1 VSCLSRTPTL
11 RLKADTTDDIVTVH
25 LHARCRSPPH
35 DRSGGGKADTTY
47 DARVQIKMHPV
58 PHRSE
63 PLARAYAACEALARS
78 HYENFPVASRLLPPS
93 MRPHVA
99 AVYAFA
105 RVADDIADEGT
116 APTADRLIELN
127 AWQRRLH
134 AAVTVGRP
142 ADAPHAHEDLIVVA
156 LAHSIRS
163 LDLPIALFDDLL
175 SAFAQDTMTTRY
187 GSWDEVLDYCRRSAN
202 PVGRL
207 VLRIAGYRDDALD
220 RSADALCTAL
230 QLTNFWQDVG
240 RDWRAGRLYVPG
252 DVAAACGAR
261 EAELN
266 GPSLTAPWMAALDR
280 CVAETRRHFDAGR
293 EVCDAV
299 RGRLRYELR
308 FTWLGGA
315 RMLDRVRHT
324 GAALLTDRPT
334 LGARDLPVIL
344 WRAARWR
351 WQDR

>member
-1 VSCLSRTPTL
+1 ML
-11 RLKADTTDDIVTVH
+11 
-25 LHARCRSPPH
+25 
-35 DRSGGGKADTTY
+35 
-47 DARVQIKMHPV
+47 PV
-58 PHRSE
+58 PDRPEH
-63 PLARAYAACEALARS
+63 LARAYAACEALARS
-78 HYENFPVASRLLPPS
+78 HYENFPVASRLLPPP
-93 MRPHVA
+93 MRRHVA

-105 RVADDIADEGT
+105 RVADDIADEGA
-116 APTADRLIELN
+116 APPAERLTQLD

-134 AAVTVGRP
+134 AAVAVEWS
-142 ADAPHAHEDLIVVA
+142 ADTPTEHEDLIVVA

-202 PVGRL
+202 PIGRL
-207 VLRIAGYRDDALD
+207 VLRIAGYRDDGLD
-220 RSADALCTAL
+220 RSSDALCTAL

-240 RDWRAGRLYVPG
+240 RDWRAGRLYVPR
-252 DVAAACGAR
+252 DIAAACGAL
-261 EAELN
+261 EAELD
-266 GPSLTAPWMAALDR
+266 GRSLTVSWMVARNR
-280 CVAETRRHFDAGR
+280 CVAETRGLFDAGR
-293 EVCDAV
+293 EVCDGV

-315 RMLDRVRHT
+315 RMLDHVQHT

-344 WRAARWR
+344 WRAARWPSQGR
-351 WQDR
+351 